1 MRLSLI
7 ALATLA
13 PLALAGCTT
22 SQYEKDPMYTAGFGD
37 GCSTGTSR
45 AQGAPPSNAVRD
57 EVEWKSSDAY
67 RAGWKAGYG
76 ACNDRGGRGDTT
88 GLDRDP
94 TRP

>member
-1 MRLSLI
+1 
-7 ALATLA
+7 
-13 PLALAGCTT
+13 
-22 SQYEKDPMYTAGFGD
+22 
-37 GCSTGTSR
+37 
-45 AQGAPPSNAVRD
+45 VRD